1 MFPINIQC
9 KECDKKEVI
18 IQFSLLLR
26 TVTALIHSRSFL
38 IINLKIL
45 QIVLLFR

>member
-9 KECDKKEVI
+9 KECDQKEVI

-26 TVTALIHSRSFL
+26 TITALIHSRYFFL
-38 IINLKIL
+38 
-45 QIVLLFR
+45 